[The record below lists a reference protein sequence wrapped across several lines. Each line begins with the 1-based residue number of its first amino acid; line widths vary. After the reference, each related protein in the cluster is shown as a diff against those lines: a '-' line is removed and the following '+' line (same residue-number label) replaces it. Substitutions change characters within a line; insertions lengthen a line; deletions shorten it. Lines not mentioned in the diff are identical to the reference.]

1 MSEKILSENGIK
13 MNNEQSLFEN
23 KINLTKSN
31 IHIKRKVLFRNDA
44 LNDVLNGIKNSPSEN
59 IFFSEPKT
67 KNINKYNKEKN
78 LNKFRK
84 TNILKLPSLSEKTIK
99 IKDFLN
105 INNKIKKEKEKVI
118 FNKHINTDDKR
129 KRYIDNIMQSCC
141 SVVKMNIRKHT
152 NNIKECFLCYK
163 LRNKDVNY
171 KPIFL
176 YKNKKN
182 KSQNFISKYKRFN
195 FLPSNSL
202 YKKNMKILV
211 SEETMTN
218 FNNKNKEINKNNDN
232 NLDYLISRKIYNR
245 SNLEKHNLHLNK
257 YNFNQEYSN
266 IKD

>member
-1 MSEKILSENGIK
+1 MTEKILNEYGIK

-31 IHIKRKVLFRNDA
+31 IHIKPKVLFRNDA
-44 LNDVLNGIKNSPSEN
+44 LNDVINGIKNSRSEN

-67 KNINKYNKEKN
+67 RNINNKEKN

-99 IKDFLN
+99 IKEFLN

-141 SVVKMNIRKHT
+141 SVVKMNIQK
-152 NNIKECFLCYK
+152 NVNKNKDCFLCYK
-163 LRNKDVNY
+163 LRNKDDNY

-182 KSQNFISKYKRFN
+182 KNQKFISKYKRVN

-202 YKKNMKILV
+202 YKKNIKILV

-232 NLDYLISRKIYNR
+232 NLDYLISRKIYNS
-245 SNLEKHNLHLNK
+245 SNIEKNNLHLNK

-266 IKD
+266 IKA

>member
-1 MSEKILSENGIK
+1 MTEKILSEYGVK

-31 IHIKRKVLFRNDA
+31 IHIKPKVLFRNDA
-44 LNDVLNGIKNSPSEN
+44 LNDVINGIKNSRSEN

-67 KNINKYNKEKN
+67 RNINNKEKN

-84 TNILKLPSLSEKTIK
+84 TNKLKLPSLSEKTIK
-99 IKDFLN
+99 IKEFLN
-105 INNKIKKEKEKVI
+105 INNKIKKEREKVI

-141 SVVKMNIRKHT
+141 SVVKMNIQK
-152 NNIKECFLCYK
+152 NVNKNKDCFLCYK
-163 LRNKDVNY
+163 LRNKDDNY

-182 KSQNFISKYKRFN
+182 KNQKFIIKYKRVN

-202 YKKNMKILV
+202 YKKNIKILV

-232 NLDYLISRKIYNR
+232 NLDYLISRKIYNS
-245 SNLEKHNLHLNK
+245 SNIEKNNLHLNK

-266 IKD
+266 IKA